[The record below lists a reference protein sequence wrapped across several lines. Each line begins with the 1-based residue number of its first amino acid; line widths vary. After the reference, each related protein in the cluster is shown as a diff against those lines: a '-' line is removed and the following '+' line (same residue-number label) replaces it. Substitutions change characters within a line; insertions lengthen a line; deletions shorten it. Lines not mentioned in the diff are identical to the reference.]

1 MKNTEGVNDS
11 YISLKRY
18 PFIMTH
24 FKIVPVSV
32 QKYIK
37 PCRIVLLIAVFLSV
51 ASLISAQSAD
61 SLFKQGSRL
70 AYQSQYDSA
79 IVLLQKACI
88 LQPQDMEMR
97 LTLARAYAWS
107 HDYKNAEQNA
117 QIVLDNQPKNRD
129 AMGAMADIYL
139 WSKNWAGLE
148 SITQNALNK
157 TSSLNLA
164 GVTDS
169 VVFIQKYALG
179 LIEQKL
185 FDEAVKVLS
194 PFRKPLKPLWNIAIL
209 KLRRNTLS
217 VYTSYYD
224 FSNAIPSG
232 QTTQKDWQTA
242 AVEYIR
248 RQRRVSILATL
259 NYARRFENQGTQW
272 LFQAY
277 PKIGHSAYAQLIFA
291 YSDGKVFPN
300 LTYGGSFF
308 ANFRKYWEL
317 EAGIR
322 IYQVNTPLL
331 QNKTERTTVLRGGIS
346 YQKQQ
351 HRFAYV
357 ILKIDGIGVSGFAHN
372 LSYRHYLKDSESY
385 WQLAIGTGANINNQ
399 LTLQYDSFIINSRVI
414 SALVNRW
421 LNDRWRVMG
430 GMTWEQN
437 KNTDGSRKSRMTYDL
452 GVGFRF

>member
-1 MKNTEGVNDS
+1 MM
-11 YISLKRY
+11 ICL
-18 PFIMTH
+18 
-24 FKIVPVSV
+24 KIVPFFL
-32 QKYIK
+32 QKCIKRHAAVLYIA
-37 PCRIVLLIAVFLSV
+37 LFLSFT
-51 ASLISAQSAD
+51 SLVSAQSAD

-70 AYQSQYDSA
+70 AFQSQYDSA
-79 IVLLQKACI
+79 IILLKKACD

-97 LTLARAYAWS
+97 LTLARTYAWS
-107 HDYKNAEQNA
+107 HYYKNAELNA

-148 SITQNALNK
+148 TITQNALNK
-157 TSSLNLA
+157 ESSLNLA
-164 GVTDS
+164 GITDS

-179 LIEQKL
+179 LLEQKL
-185 FDEAVKVLS
+185 YHEAVDVLS
-194 PFRKPLKPLWNIAIL
+194 PFKKPLKPLWNIAIL
-209 KLRRNTLS
+209 KFRHNTLS

-224 FSNAIPSG
+224 F
-232 QTTQKDWQTA
+232 QTDQKDWQTA
-242 AVEYIR
+242 SVEYIR
-248 RQRRVSILATL
+248 RQRRFTVLGTL
-259 NYARRFENQGTQW
+259 NYARRFEKQGTQW

-277 PKIGHSAYAQLIFA
+277 PKIGHSAYAQLLFA

-308 ANFRKYWEL
+308 ANLRKYWEL
-317 EAGIR
+317 EAGFR

-331 QNKTERTTVLRGGIS
+331 PNKTERATVLRGGIS
-346 YQKQQ
+346 YQKRQN
-351 HRFAYV
+351 RYAYV
-357 ILKIDGIGVSGFAHN
+357 LLKITGVGVSGFAHN

-385 WQLAIGTGANINNQ
+385 LQLALGTGANTNNQ
-399 LTLQYDSFIINSRVI
+399 LTLQYDSFIINSRVV
-414 SALVNRW
+414 SAQINRW
-421 LNDRWRVMG
+421 LNDRWRVTG

>member
-1 MKNTEGVNDS
+1 MM
-11 YISLKRY
+11 IHL
-18 PFIMTH
+18 
-24 FKIVPVSV
+24 KIVPFTL
-32 QKYIK
+32 QKCIKRQHSILYIA
-37 PCRIVLLIAVFLSV
+37 LFLSF
-51 ASLISAQSAD
+51 ASLVSAQSAD

-70 AYQSQYDSA
+70 AFQSQYDSA
-79 IVLLQKACI
+79 IVLLQKACD
-88 LQPQDMEMR
+88 LQPQNMETR
-97 LTLARAYAWS
+97 LTLARTYAWS

-129 AMGAMADIYL
+129 ALGAMGDIYL
-139 WSKNWAGLE
+139 WSKNWTALE
-148 SITQNALNK
+148 AITQKALNK

-179 LIEQKL
+179 LIQQQL
-185 FDEAVKVLS
+185 FEEAVTALR
-194 PFRKPLKPLWNIAIL
+194 PFKKPLKPLWNIAIL
-209 KLRRNTLS
+209 KVRHNTLS
-217 VYTSYYD
+217 IYTGYYD
-224 FSNAIPSG
+224 FSNATSLG
-232 QTTQKDWQTA
+232 QTQQKDWQTA
-242 AVEYIR
+242 SIEYIR
-248 RQRRVSILATL
+248 RQRRVSILGTL
-259 NYARRFENQGTQW
+259 NYAHRFEKQGTQW

-277 PKIGHSAYAQLIFA
+277 PKIGHSAYAQLLFA

-317 EAGIR
+317 EAGVR
-322 IYQVNTPLL
+322 IYQVKTPLL
-331 QNKTERTTVLRGGIS
+331 QNKTERSTVLRGGIS
-346 YQKQQ
+346 YQKRQN
-351 HRFAYV
+351 RYAYV
-357 ILKIDGIGVSGFAHN
+357 LLKITGVGVSGFAHN

-385 WQLAIGTGANINNQ
+385 LQLAIGTGANTNNQ
-399 LTLQYDSFIINSRVI
+399 LTLQYDSFIINSRIV
-414 SALVNRW
+414 SAQINRW

>member
-1 MKNTEGVNDS
+1 MM
-11 YISLKRY
+11 IHL
-18 PFIMTH
+18 
-24 FKIVPVSV
+24 KIVPFSL
-32 QKYIK
+32 QKCIK
-37 PCRIVLLIAVFLSV
+37 RQRSFLFIALFLSF
-51 ASLISAQSAD
+51 ASVVFAQSAD
-61 SLFKQGSRL
+61 SLFNKGSRL
-70 AYQSQYDSA
+70 AFQSQYDSA
-79 IVLLQKACI
+79 IILLQKAGD
-88 LQPQDMEMR
+88 LQPQNMEIR
-97 LTLARAYAWS
+97 LTLARTYAWN
-107 HDYKNAEQNA
+107 HDYKNAEKNA

-148 SITQNALNK
+148 SVTQNALNK
-157 TSSLNLA
+157 TSSLNLV

-179 LIEQKL
+179 LIEQQL
-185 FDEAVKVLS
+185 FEDAVSALR
-194 PFRKPLKPLWNIAIL
+194 PFKKELKPLWNIAIL
-209 KLRRNTLS
+209 KLRHNTVS
-217 VYTSYYD
+217 IYTSYYD
-224 FSNAIPSG
+224 FSNDINS
-232 QTTQKDWQTA
+232 QQKDWQTA

-248 RQRRVSILATL
+248 RQRRITVLGTL
-259 NYARRFENQGTQW
+259 NYARRFEKQGTQW

-277 PKIGHSAYAQLIFA
+277 PKIGRSAYAQLLFA

-317 EAGIR
+317 EAGMR

-331 QNKTERTTVLRGGIS
+331 PNKTERATVLRGGIS
-346 YQKQQ
+346 YQKRQN
-351 HRFAYV
+351 RYAYV
-357 ILKIDGIGVSGFAHN
+357 LLKITGVGVSGFAHN

-385 WQLAIGTGANINNQ
+385 LQLAIGTGTNTNNQ
-399 LTLQYDSFIINSRVI
+399 LTLHYDSFIINSRVL
-414 SALVNRW
+414 SAMINRW
-421 LNDRWRVMG
+421 VNDRWRVTG